1 MTDFT
6 LLKEFLESGL
16 TQKAFAESKGRD
28 TQWIS
33 KLLWKQMMNLYK
45 NGIITP
51 GPYAYEVRYSKKH
64 KDQILK
70 AINYDQ
76 TRNNQNN

>member
-45 NGIITP
+45 NKIITP
-51 GPYAYEVRYSKKH
+51 GPYAYEVRYAKKH